1 VEVHCGPL
9 KAYLAALDIKHIDFF
24 SLDVEGAELLV
35 LKQFDFDAV
44 TVDVFMVES
53 DNVYHKAG
61 DVDSLEIRK
70 IMREA
75 GFVLKTGLV
84 RKSDVYVREGFGIQV
99 HEKQSPIEGGVGSQL
114 ERL

>member
-1 VEVHCGPL
+1 M
-9 KAYLAALDIKHIDFF
+9 
-24 SLDVEGAELLV
+24 DVV
-35 LKQFDFDAV
+35 
-44 TVDVFMVES
+44 MVES

-84 RKSDVYVREGFGIQV
+84 RKSDVYVREGFVIQV
-99 HEKQSPIEGGVGSQL
+99 HEKQSPIEGGVGSKL